1 MLDVGYGYTA
11 DGGKTYP
18 FRGKGIGLMPSLDEV
33 LDYFPDRCFLIHIKS
48 NDRNEGKLLAEYLR
62 KFSQERLAQLTFYGG
77 DEPIEALKEELPY
90 LQVMSYKT
98 MKKALVEYM
107 LVGWTGYIPNSMK
120 NTYFHLP

>member
-33 LDYFPDRCFLIHIKS
+33 LDYFPDRCLLIHIKS

-90 LQVMSYKT
+90 CP
-98 MKKALVEYM
+98 
-107 LVGWTGYIPNSMK
+107 IRR
-120 NTYFHLP
+120 